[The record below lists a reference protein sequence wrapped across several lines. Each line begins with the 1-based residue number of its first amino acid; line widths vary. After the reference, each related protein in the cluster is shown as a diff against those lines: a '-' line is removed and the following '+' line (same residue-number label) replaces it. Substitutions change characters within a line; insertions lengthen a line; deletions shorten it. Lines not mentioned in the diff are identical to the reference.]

1 MKKEK
6 KFLNDLENKLSGIS
20 KKDRNKI
27 IEKYRNIIHEEKS
40 NNRRIVDILKEL
52 GSTDLVAEK
61 EIQSLK
67 SNGKIKIFFNN
78 VKEFITKDIQFTKKE
93 KKEKP
98 KKEKIKKEKI
108 KKEKIKK
115 EKIKKEKKN
124 KVRKEKVKREN
135 IFKVLKSKF
144 NFKKKDKDTLKE
156 NINETKEEVKEEL
169 PNIVESITEKKIFES
184 KGKRIRRI
192 IFRTLGTLLI
202 ICLLFI
208 WLWVTVLLMSSMFAI
223 LDGIKYYGFNI
234 ALFGI
239 DLLLLIIVILV
250 NKLIIGKKISIKW
263 TLISV
268 LLTLIII
275 ACGISLFMK
284 QISKIDI
291 VKDVSDKYT
300 MTRKYEKISLPSNLD
315 KITRISFNSHY
326 DTKYTIE
333 YDNTLDNKITI
344 ETKYYESYYDYYM
357 KKNVNDIYVSLSLDY
372 RDRLSVYLEN
382 LKENKI
388 YDKNELS
395 RYTVKIT
402 MNERDKDRVII
413 EN

>member
-108 KKEKIKK
+108 KKEK
-115 EKIKKEKKN
+115 KN
-124 KVRKEKVKREN
+124 KIRKEKVKREN

-156 NINETKEEVKEEL
+156 NIIETKEEVKEEL

>member
-98 KKEKIKKEKI
+98 KKEKVKKEKV
-108 KKEKIKK
+108 
-115 EKIKKEKKN
+115 KKEKKN

-156 NINETKEEVKEEL
+156 NIIETKEEVKEEL

-268 LLTLIII
+268 ILTLIII

-315 KITRISFNSHY
+315 KVTRISFNSHY

>member
-78 VKEFITKDIQFTKKE
+78 VKEFITKDIQFTKRE

-98 KKEKIKKEKI
+98 

-156 NINETKEEVKEEL
+156 NIIETKEEVKEEL

-192 IFRTLGTLLI
+192 IFRTLGVLLI

-268 LLTLIII
+268 ILTLIII

-315 KITRISFNSHY
+315 KVTRISFNSHY

-357 KKNVNDIYVSLSLDY
+357 KKNVNDIYVSLSLDC

-382 LKENKI
+382 LKDNKI

>member
-20 KKDRNKI
+20 KKDRDKI

-108 KKEKIKK
+108 KKEK
-115 EKIKKEKKN
+115 KN

-135 IFKVLKSKF
+135 IFKILKSKF

-156 NINETKEEVKEEL
+156 NIIETKEEVKEEL

-268 LLTLIII
+268 ILTLIII

>member
-108 KKEKIKK
+108 KKEK
-115 EKIKKEKKN
+115 KN
-124 KVRKEKVKREN
+124 KIRKEKVKREN

-156 NINETKEEVKEEL
+156 NIIETKEEVKEEL

-192 IFRTLGTLLI
+192 ILRTIGVLLI

-268 LLTLIII
+268 ILTLIII

>member
-108 KKEKIKK
+108 KKEK
-115 EKIKKEKKN
+115 KN
-124 KVRKEKVKREN
+124 KIRKEKVKREN

-156 NINETKEEVKEEL
+156 NIIETKEEVKEEL

-192 IFRTLGTLLI
+192 IFRTLGILLI

-208 WLWVTVLLMSSMFAI
+208 WLWVTVLLISSMFAI

-268 LLTLIII
+268 ILTLIII

-315 KITRISFNSHY
+315 KVTRISFNSHY

>member
-20 KKDRNKI
+20 KKDRDKI

-52 GSTDLVAEK
+52 GSTDLVAKK

-78 VKEFITKDIQFTKKE
+78 IKEFITKDIQFTKKE

-108 KKEKIKK
+108 KKEK
-115 EKIKKEKKN
+115 KN
-124 KVRKEKVKREN
+124 KVRKENVKREN

-156 NINETKEEVKEEL
+156 NIIETKEEVKEEL

-192 IFRTLGTLLI
+192 VFRTLGILLI

-268 LLTLIII
+268 ILTLIII

-315 KITRISFNSHY
+315 KVTRISFNSHY

>member
-61 EIQSLK
+61 EIQLLK

-108 KKEKIKK
+108 KKEK
-115 EKIKKEKKN
+115 KN
-124 KVRKEKVKREN
+124 KIRKEKVKREN

-156 NINETKEEVKEEL
+156 NIIETKEEVKEEL

-192 IFRTLGTLLI
+192 IFRTLGILLI

-268 LLTLIII
+268 ILTLIII

-315 KITRISFNSHY
+315 KVTRISFNSHY

>member
-20 KKDRNKI
+20 KKDRDKI

-40 NNRRIVDILKEL
+40 NNKRIIDILKEL

-108 KKEKIKK
+108 KKEK
-115 EKIKKEKKN
+115 KN
-124 KVRKEKVKREN
+124 KIRKEKVKREN

-156 NINETKEEVKEEL
+156 NIIETKEEVKEEL

-192 IFRTLGTLLI
+192 IFRTLGILLI

-268 LLTLIII
+268 ILTLIII

>member
-52 GSTDLVAEK
+52 GSTDLVAKK

-98 KKEKIKKEKI
+98 KKEKIKKEKT
-108 KKEKIKK
+108 
-115 EKIKKEKKN
+115 KKEKKN

-156 NINETKEEVKEEL
+156 NIIETKEEVKEEL

-268 LLTLIII
+268 ILILIII

-315 KITRISFNSHY
+315 KVTRISFNSHY

>member
-93 KKEKP
+93 KEEKP

-108 KKEKIKK
+108 KKEK
-115 EKIKKEKKN
+115 KN
-124 KVRKEKVKREN
+124 KIRKEKVKREN

-156 NINETKEEVKEEL
+156 NIIETKEEVKEEL

-192 IFRTLGTLLI
+192 IFRTLGILLI

-268 LLTLIII
+268 ILTLIII

-315 KITRISFNSHY
+315 KVTRISFNSHY

>member
-98 KKEKIKKEKI
+98 KKEKIKKEKT
-108 KKEKIKK
+108 
-115 EKIKKEKKN
+115 KKEKKN

-156 NINETKEEVKEEL
+156 NIIETKEEVKEEL

-268 LLTLIII
+268 ILTLIII

-315 KITRISFNSHY
+315 KVTRISFNSHY

-382 LKENKI
+382 LKDNKI

>member
-52 GSTDLVAEK
+52 GSTDLIAEK

-108 KKEKIKK
+108 KKEK
-115 EKIKKEKKN
+115 KN
-124 KVRKEKVKREN
+124 KIRKEKVKREN

-156 NINETKEEVKEEL
+156 NIIETKEEVKEEL

-192 IFRTLGTLLI
+192 ILRTIGILLI

-268 LLTLIII
+268 ILTLIII

>member
-6 KFLNDLENKLSGIS
+6 KYLNDLENKLNGIS
-20 KKDRNKI
+20 KKDKDKI
-27 IEKYRNIIHEEKS
+27 IEKYKEIIKKEKS

-52 GSTDLVAEK
+52 GSVDLVAEK
-61 EIQSLK
+61 EIQLLK
-67 SNGKIKIFFNN
+67 SNSKIKIFFNN
-78 VKEFITKDIQFTKKE
+78 VKKFITKDIQFTKKE
-93 KKEKP
+93 KKEK
-98 KKEKIKKEKI
+98 IK
-108 KKEKIKK
+108 
-115 EKIKKEKKN
+115 
-124 KVRKEKVKREN
+124 KEKVKREN
-135 IFKVLKSKF
+135 IFKILKSKF

-156 NINETKEEVKEEL
+156 NIVETKEEVKEEL
-169 PNIVESITEKKIFES
+169 PNIVESITEKKIFEP
-184 KGKRIRRI
+184 KGKRTRRI
-192 IFRTLGTLLI
+192 ILRTLGVLLI

-234 ALFGI
+234 ALFGV

-250 NKLIIGKKISIKW
+250 NKLILGKKISIKW

-275 ACGISLFMK
+275 ASGIALFMK

-315 KITRISFNSHY
+315 KVTRISFNSHY

-382 LKENKI
+382 LKDNKI

>member
-20 KKDRNKI
+20 KKDRDRI

-40 NNRRIVDILKEL
+40 NNKRIIDILKEI

-78 VKEFITKDIQFTKKE
+78 IKEFITKDIQFTKKE

-108 KKEKIKK
+108 KKEK
-115 EKIKKEKKN
+115 KN
-124 KVRKEKVKREN
+124 KIRKEKVKREN

-144 NFKKKDKDTLKE
+144 NFKKKEKDTLKE
-156 NINETKEEVKEEL
+156 NIIETKEEVKEEL

-192 IFRTLGTLLI
+192 IFRTLGILLI

-268 LLTLIII
+268 ILTLIII

-315 KITRISFNSHY
+315 KVTRISFNSHY

-333 YDNTLDNKITI
+333 YDNILDNKITI

>member
-20 KKDRNKI
+20 KKDRDKI

-40 NNRRIVDILKEL
+40 NNKRIIDILKEI
-52 GSTDLVAEK
+52 GSTEEVANK
-61 EIQSLK
+61 EIGLLK
-67 SNGKIKIFFNN
+67 SNNKIKSLFKKIHIFT
-78 VKEFITKDIQFTKKE
+78 TKDIQFTKKE
-93 KKEKP
+93 KKEK
-98 KKEKIKKEKI
+98 
-108 KKEKIKK
+108 
-115 EKIKKEKKN
+115 KEKK
-124 KVRKEKVKREN
+124 KKKKKSKSEKTKVKRR
-135 IFKVLKSKF
+135 LKYKF
-144 NFKKKDKDTLKE
+144 NKLKEKFTFKKKDTLKE
-156 NINETKEEVKEEL
+156 NIIETKEEVKEEL

-250 NKLIIGKKISIKW
+250 NKLILGKKISIKW

-268 LLTLIII
+268 ILTLIII

-315 KITRISFNSHY
+315 KVTRISFNSHY

-382 LKENKI
+382 LKDNKI

>member
-78 VKEFITKDIQFTKKE
+78 VKEFITKDIQLTKKE

-98 KKEKIKKEKI
+98 

-156 NINETKEEVKEEL
+156 NIIETKEEVKEEL

-268 LLTLIII
+268 ILTLIII

-315 KITRISFNSHY
+315 KVTRISFNSHY

-382 LKENKI
+382 LKDNKI

>member
-78 VKEFITKDIQFTKKE
+78 VKEFITKDIRFTKKE
-93 KKEKP
+93 KKEKSKKEKVKKEKV
-98 KKEKIKKEKI
+98 KKEKIKKV
-108 KKEKIKK
+108 KKEKL
-115 EKIKKEKKN
+115 
-124 KVRKEKVKREN
+124 KREN

-156 NINETKEEVKEEL
+156 NIIETKEEVKEEL

-268 LLTLIII
+268 LLALIII

-315 KITRISFNSHY
+315 KVTRISFNSHY

>member
-78 VKEFITKDIQFTKKE
+78 VKEFITKDIQLTKKE

-108 KKEKIKK
+108 KKEK
-115 EKIKKEKKN
+115 KN
-124 KVRKEKVKREN
+124 KIRKEKVKREN

-156 NINETKEEVKEEL
+156 NIIETKEEVKEEL

-192 IFRTLGTLLI
+192 ILRTIGVLLI

-268 LLTLIII
+268 ILTLIII

-315 KITRISFNSHY
+315 KVTRISFNSHY

>member
-40 NNRRIVDILKEL
+40 NNRRIVDILKEI

-108 KKEKIKK
+108 KKEK
-115 EKIKKEKKN
+115 KN
-124 KVRKEKVKREN
+124 KIRKEKVKREN

-156 NINETKEEVKEEL
+156 NIIETKEEVKEEL

-268 LLTLIII
+268 ILTLIII

-315 KITRISFNSHY
+315 KVTRISFNSHY

>member
-6 KFLNDLENKLSGIS
+6 KFLNDLENELSGIS

-108 KKEKIKK
+108 KKEK
-115 EKIKKEKKN
+115 KN

-135 IFKVLKSKF
+135 IFKILKSKF

-156 NINETKEEVKEEL
+156 NIIETKEEVKEEL

-268 LLTLIII
+268 ILTLIII

>member
-98 KKEKIKKEKI
+98 KKEKIKKEKT
-108 KKEKIKK
+108 
-115 EKIKKEKKN
+115 KKEKKN

-135 IFKVLKSKF
+135 IFKILKSKF

-156 NINETKEEVKEEL
+156 NIIETKEEVKEEL

-234 ALFGI
+234 ALFGV

-315 KITRISFNSHY
+315 KVTRISFNSHY

>member
-6 KFLNDLENKLSGIS
+6 KYLNDLENKLNGIS
-20 KKDRNKI
+20 KKDKDKI
-27 IEKYRNIIHEEKS
+27 IEKYKEIIKKEKS

-52 GSTDLVAEK
+52 GSVDLVAEK
-61 EIQSLK
+61 EIQLLK
-67 SNGKIKIFFNN
+67 SNSKIKIFFNN
-78 VKEFITKDIQFTKKE
+78 VKKFITKDIQFTKKE
-93 KKEKP
+93 KKEK
-98 KKEKIKKEKI
+98 IK
-108 KKEKIKK
+108 
-115 EKIKKEKKN
+115 
-124 KVRKEKVKREN
+124 KEKVKREN
-135 IFKVLKSKF
+135 IFKILKSKF

-156 NINETKEEVKEEL
+156 NIVETKEEVKEEL
-169 PNIVESITEKKIFES
+169 PNIVESIAEKKIFEP
-184 KGKRIRRI
+184 KGKRTRRI
-192 IFRTLGTLLI
+192 ILRTLGVLLI

-234 ALFGI
+234 ALFGV

-250 NKLIIGKKISIKW
+250 NKLILGKKISIKW

-275 ACGISLFMK
+275 ASGIALFMK

-315 KITRISFNSHY
+315 KITRISFNSNY

>member
-6 KFLNDLENKLSGIS
+6 KFLNDLENKLNGIS

-78 VKEFITKDIQFTKKE
+78 VKEFITKDIRFTKKE
-93 KKEKP
+93 KKEKSKKEKVKKEKV
-98 KKEKIKKEKI
+98 KKEKIKKV
-108 KKEKIKK
+108 KKEKL
-115 EKIKKEKKN
+115 
-124 KVRKEKVKREN
+124 KREN

-156 NINETKEEVKEEL
+156 NIIETKEEVKEEL

-268 LLTLIII
+268 ILTLIII

-315 KITRISFNSHY
+315 KVTRISFNSHY

>member
-78 VKEFITKDIQFTKKE
+78 IKEFITKDIQFTKKE

-108 KKEKIKK
+108 KKEK
-115 EKIKKEKKN
+115 KN
-124 KVRKEKVKREN
+124 KVRKENVKREN

-156 NINETKEEVKEEL
+156 NIIETKEEVKEEL

-192 IFRTLGTLLI
+192 IFRTLGILLI

-268 LLTLIII
+268 ILTLIII

-315 KITRISFNSHY
+315 KVTRISFNSHY

>member
-20 KKDRNKI
+20 KKDRDKI

-40 NNRRIVDILKEL
+40 NNKRIIDILKEL

-108 KKEKIKK
+108 KKEK
-115 EKIKKEKKN
+115 KN
-124 KVRKEKVKREN
+124 KIRKEKVKREN

-234 ALFGI
+234 ALFGV
-239 DLLLLIIVILV
+239 DLLLLIVVILV

>member
-6 KFLNDLENKLSGIS
+6 KYLNDLENKLNGIS
-20 KKDRNKI
+20 KKDKDKI
-27 IEKYRNIIHEEKS
+27 IEKYREIIKKEKS

-52 GSTDLVAEK
+52 GSVELVAEK
-61 EIQSLK
+61 EIQLLK
-67 SNGKIKIFFNN
+67 SNSKIKIFFNN
-78 VKEFITKDIQFTKKE
+78 VKEFITKDIRFTKKE
-93 KKEKP
+93 KKEKSKKEKVKKEKV
-98 KKEKIKKEKI
+98 KKEKIKKV
-108 KKEKIKK
+108 KKEKL
-115 EKIKKEKKN
+115 
-124 KVRKEKVKREN
+124 KREN
-135 IFKVLKSKF
+135 IFKILKSKF

-156 NINETKEEVKEEL
+156 NIIETKEEVKEEL

-184 KGKRIRRI
+184 KDKRTRRI
-192 IFRTLGTLLI
+192 ILRTLGVLLI

-234 ALFGI
+234 ALFGV

-250 NKLIIGKKISIKW
+250 NKLILGKKISIKW

-291 VKDVSDKYT
+291 VKDVSEKYT

-315 KITRISFNSHY
+315 KVTRISFNSHY

>member
-6 KFLNDLENKLSGIS
+6 KYLNDLENKLNGIS

-27 IEKYRNIIHEEKS
+27 IEKYRNIIYEEKS

-108 KKEKIKK
+108 KKG
-115 EKIKKEKKN
+115 KKN

-156 NINETKEEVKEEL
+156 NIIETKEEVKEEL

-184 KGKRIRRI
+184 KGKRTRRI
-192 IFRTLGTLLI
+192 ILRTLGVLLI

-234 ALFGI
+234 ALFGV

-250 NKLIIGKKISIKW
+250 NKLILGKKISIKW

-291 VKDVSDKYT
+291 VKDVSEKYT

-315 KITRISFNSHY
+315 KVTRISFNSHY
-326 DTKYTIE
+326 DTKYIIE

>member
-20 KKDRNKI
+20 KKDRDKI

-40 NNRRIVDILKEL
+40 NNKRIIDILKEI
-52 GSTDLVAEK
+52 GSTEEVANK
-61 EIQSLK
+61 EIELLK
-67 SNGKIKIFFNN
+67 SDNKIKSLFKKIHI
-78 VKEFITKDIQFTKKE
+78 FITKDIQFPVKEKKE
-93 KKEKP
+93 KKEK
-98 KKEKIKKEKI
+98 KKKKRKSKSEKTKVKRRIKYKFNKLKEKIKEK
-108 KKEKIKK
+108 
-115 EKIKKEKKN
+115 
-124 KVRKEKVKREN
+124 
-135 IFKVLKSKF
+135 FT
-144 NFKKKDKDTLKE
+144 FKKKDTLKE
-156 NINETKEEVKEEL
+156 NIVETKEEVKEEL

-192 IFRTLGTLLI
+192 ILRTLGVLLI

-250 NKLIIGKKISIKW
+250 NKLILGKKISVKW

-315 KITRISFNSHY
+315 KVTRISFNSHY

-357 KKNVNDIYVSLSLDY
+357 KKNMNDIYVSLSLDY

-382 LKENKI
+382 LKDNKI

>member
-108 KKEKIKK
+108 KKEK
-115 EKIKKEKKN
+115 KN
-124 KVRKEKVKREN
+124 KIRKEKVKREN

-156 NINETKEEVKEEL
+156 NIIETKEEVKEEL
-169 PNIVESITEKKIFES
+169 PNIVESITGKKIFES

-192 IFRTLGTLLI
+192 IFRTLGILLI

-268 LLTLIII
+268 ILTLIII

-300 MTRKYEKISLPSNLD
+300 MTRKYEKISLQSNLD
-315 KITRISFNSHY
+315 KVTRISFNSHY

>member
-20 KKDRNKI
+20 KKEKDKI

-40 NNRRIVDILKEL
+40 NNKRIIDILKEI
-52 GSTDLVAEK
+52 GSTEEVANK
-61 EIQSLK
+61 EIELLK
-67 SNGKIKIFFNN
+67 SNNKIKSLFKKIHIFT
-78 VKEFITKDIQFTKKE
+78 TKDIQFTKKE
-93 KKEKP
+93 KKEK
-98 KKEKIKKEKI
+98 
-108 KKEKIKK
+108 
-115 EKIKKEKKN
+115 KEKK
-124 KVRKEKVKREN
+124 KKKKKSKSEKTKVKRR
-135 IFKVLKSKF
+135 LKYKF
-144 NFKKKDKDTLKE
+144 NKLKEKFTFKKKDTLKE
-156 NINETKEEVKEEL
+156 NIVETKEEVKEEL

-192 IFRTLGTLLI
+192 ILRTIGVLLI
-202 ICLLFI
+202 ICLLFL

-268 LLTLIII
+268 ILTLIII

-315 KITRISFNSHY
+315 KVTRISFNSHY

>member
-6 KFLNDLENKLSGIS
+6 KFLNDLENKLNGIS

-52 GSTDLVAEK
+52 GSTDLVAKK

-115 EKIKKEKKN
+115 VKKEKL
-124 KVRKEKVKREN
+124 KREN

-192 IFRTLGTLLI
+192 VFRTLGILLI

-268 LLTLIII
+268 ILTLIII

>member
-156 NINETKEEVKEEL
+156 NIIETKEEVKEEL

-184 KGKRIRRI
+184 KGKRIKRI

-268 LLTLIII
+268 ILTLIII

-315 KITRISFNSHY
+315 KVTRISFNSHY

>member
-6 KFLNDLENKLSGIS
+6 KYLNDLENKLNGIS
-20 KKDRNKI
+20 KKDKDKI
-27 IEKYRNIIHEEKS
+27 IEKYREIIKKEKS

-108 KKEKIKK
+108 KKEK
-115 EKIKKEKKN
+115 KN
-124 KVRKEKVKREN
+124 KIRKEKVKREN

-156 NINETKEEVKEEL
+156 NIIETKEEVKEEL

-184 KGKRIRRI
+184 KGKRTRRI
-192 IFRTLGTLLI
+192 ILRILGVLLI

-234 ALFGI
+234 ALFGV

-250 NKLIIGKKISIKW
+250 NKLILGKKISIKW

-291 VKDVSDKYT
+291 VKDVSEKYT

-315 KITRISFNSHY
+315 KVTRISFNSHY

>member
-108 KKEKIKK
+108 KKEK
-115 EKIKKEKKN
+115 KN
-124 KVRKEKVKREN
+124 KIRKEKVKREN

-156 NINETKEEVKEEL
+156 NIIETKEEVKEEL

-234 ALFGI
+234 ALFGV

-268 LLTLIII
+268 ILTLIII

-315 KITRISFNSHY
+315 KVTRISFNSHY

>member
-1 MKKEK
+1 MKQEK

-98 KKEKIKKEKI
+98 KKEKIKKEN
-108 KKEKIKK
+108 
-115 EKIKKEKKN
+115 IKKEKKN
-124 KVRKEKVKREN
+124 KIRKEKVKREN

-156 NINETKEEVKEEL
+156 NIIETKEEVKEEL

-192 IFRTLGTLLI
+192 IFRTLGILLI

-208 WLWVTVLLMSSMFAI
+208 WLWITVLLMSSMFAI

-268 LLTLIII
+268 ILTLIII

-315 KITRISFNSHY
+315 KVTRISFNSHY

>member
-108 KKEKIKK
+108 KKEK
-115 EKIKKEKKN
+115 KN
-124 KVRKEKVKREN
+124 KIRKEKVKREN

-156 NINETKEEVKEEL
+156 NIIETKEEVKEEL

-192 IFRTLGTLLI
+192 ILRTLGTLLI

>member
-108 KKEKIKK
+108 KKEK
-115 EKIKKEKKN
+115 KN
-124 KVRKEKVKREN
+124 KIRKEKVKREN

-156 NINETKEEVKEEL
+156 NIIETKEEVKEEL

-184 KGKRIRRI
+184 KGKRIKRI
-192 IFRTLGTLLI
+192 IFRTLGILLI

-268 LLTLIII
+268 ILTLIII

-315 KITRISFNSHY
+315 KVTRISFNSHY